1 MLVKMTTLHEH
12 DEAILKELPAYK
24 TYEIFEK
31 NKGSGYYSSTCDSLG
46 STAKEAKELC
56 EKFAKNLE
64 YICKTGNT
72 TITSTTSTPTTS
84 APSSRASTATTSA
97 PSSSTA
103 ASTTDGTTAPT
114 PTVSTSVAV
123 TSGITTTTT
132 AAITTTTTAT
142 STKTSINVPEAK
154 VNCLLLKYW
163 LFNKIKKLSDNE
175 LKGKNLDTLIQTIH
189 NLQFEIYKKQDNR
202 FFCFNDIY
210 EYHHKWKEEKYLY
223 EYFINF
229 PKIESFNKTNNT
241 ECEAYKK
248 YVNHV
253 KTYYIEKKKKEL
265 CCKDNYFKCSDYFN
279 CDPKYHPDKILNKIN
294 GTDTA
299 TERESVP
306 GPKSDS
312 LSAEETHKTRIENHR
327 CIVRRY
333 PNDPHLAYLS
343 CFNVPTVYKD
353 VDDYFPVT
361 DIPKKEAGNN
371 FEGKVA
377 SSSKGEVHKPNT
389 SESSGE
395 EESATNPESTSEDS
409 KHPQKKKK
417 KEEEASSDSSSED
430 NNLDQVKSLLGLGKY
445 IRNII
450 DSEYPLFI
458 RENKAK
464 IKNGS
469 THAHTTPA
477 SWKKVQI
484 EDTEKYFNLLE
495 SSDNFI
501 NTKSFKSIM
510 TAILTFGVIF
520 VFFIYYKFTPLRSC
534 LSRRSQKKKKTPPQ
548 FQETNTKPVSKRSQK
563 NQNINTKT
571 GRARIAYHPT

>member
-1 MLVKMTTLHEH
+1 MFLIFQ
-12 DEAILKELPAYK
+12 EAILKELPAYE
-24 TYEIFEK
+24 TYENFEK
-31 NKGSGYYSSTCDSLG
+31 NTDSSDYISKCNSLG
-46 STAKEAKELC
+46 SIGNETKNLC
-56 EKFAKNLE
+56 EKYARNLQS
-64 YICKTGNT
+64 ICKTGNT

-210 EYHHKWKEEKYLY
+210 EYLDNWEEEKYLY
-223 EYFINF
+223 EYFKNV
-229 PKIESFNKTNNT
+229 PKIESFNKTNET
-241 ECEAYKK
+241 DCEAYKK
-248 YVNHV
+248 YINHV
-253 KTYYIEKKKKEL
+253 KTYYDKKKEKEL
-265 CCKDNYFKCSDYFN
+265 CCTNNYFKCSDYFN

-294 GTDTA
+294 VTDTA
-299 TERESVP
+299 AKGASVS
-306 GPKSDS
+306 GLTSDS
-312 LSAEETHKTRIENHR
+312 ISTEETPKTRIENHR
-327 CIVRRY
+327 CIVRRD

-353 VDDYFPVT
+353 VDDYFPKT
-361 DIPKKEAGNN
+361 DIPKKETGKNS
-371 FEGKVA
+371 EGEVEL
-377 SSSKGEVHKPNT
+377 SSKGEVGEQSI
-389 SESSGE
+389 SELSGE
-395 EESATNPESTSEDS
+395 EESATNAESPSGRSQTS
-409 KHPQKKKK
+409 KKQKKTD
-417 KEEEASSDSSSED
+417 ERITSDSSPKV
-430 NNLDQVKSLLGLGKY
+430 NILDKVKSLLGLGKY

-458 RENKAK
+458 RETKTT
-464 IKNGS
+464 IENGS
-469 THAHTTPA
+469 SHTYITP

-510 TAILTFGVIF
+510 TGILTFGVIF
-520 VFFIYYKFTPLRSC
+520 VFFLYYK
-534 LSRRSQKKKKTPPQ
+534 
-548 FQETNTKPVSKRSQK
+548 VSKSLILK
-563 NQNINTKT
+563 YKCCI
-571 GRARIAYHPT
+571 